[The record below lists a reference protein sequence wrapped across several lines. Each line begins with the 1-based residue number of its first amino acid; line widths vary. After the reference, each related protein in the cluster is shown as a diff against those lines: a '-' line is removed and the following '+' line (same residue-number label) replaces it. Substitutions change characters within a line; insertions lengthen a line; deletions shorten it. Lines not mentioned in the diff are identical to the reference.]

1 MIRRSQRHGN
11 AVASLASCWLAL
23 AVAVSAHPRGRIDS
37 YLICATPRTGSTLLC
52 GLLSS
57 AGVAGHPESYFRK
70 QGQQDYAAQWGIA
83 RSPDGGF
90 RYADYV
96 RGALAAGR
104 SGNGVFAARIMWE
117 TLEEVV
123 GELRM
128 MSPDLCGSISLL
140 ERAFGRMRFIYLRRD
155 NIVAQA
161 VSLLR
166 AEQTNV
172 WHDPVQ
178 ATRPDPDHEAQFDF
192 DRIHQR
198 VQLIDQHNAAWQR
211 WFSSAGI
218 EPFAVLYEELAVDPA
233 AITRRILDFLDLEL
247 APGRELAVQHRR
259 LADELS
265 TQWIARYEAELLR
278 S

>member
-1 MIRRSQRHGN
+1 
-11 AVASLASCWLAL
+11 LTL
-23 AVAVSAHPRGRIDS
+23 AVPLPAHPRGQIDS

-52 GLLSS
+52 GLLAST
-57 AGVAGHPESYFRK
+57 GVAGHPESYFRK
-70 QGQQDYAAQWGIA
+70 QGQQDYAVQWDIA
-83 RSPDGGF
+83 RPPDGSF

-117 TLEEVV
+117 TLGEVA
-123 GELRM
+123 GELRTM
-128 MSPDLCGSISLL
+128 NPGLSGGSVSLL
-140 ERAFGRMRFIYLRRD
+140 ERAFGHVRFIYLRRD
-155 NIVAQA
+155 DIVAQA

-172 WHDPVQ
+172 WHDPVH

-192 DRIHQR
+192 DQIHQR
-198 VQLIDQHNAAWQR
+198 VQLIDQHNAAWQG

-218 EPFAVLYEELAVDPA
+218 EPFPVLYEELAVDPLG
-233 AITRRILDFLDLEL
+233 ITHRILDFLDLEL
-247 APGRELAVQHRR
+247 PPGRKLAVQHRR
-259 LADELS
+259 LADELN
-265 TQWIARYEAELLR
+265 TQWIVRYQAELLR